1 MSQIGYRGIS
11 FPFRISGTGGIEM
24 SGTDII
30 NVPHLEEAIKQIL
43 LTRPRER
50 CMEYHFKSDL
60 DLDIF
65 EPNDISAQKLV
76 EHQIRQALSALED
89 RIEVINVDVT
99 SKNNEILADI
109 SFKVLK
115 YNTTYSK
122 IIKVGDVNET
132 DSGET

>member
-1 MSQIGYRGIS
+1 MPQAGFKGIS

-24 SGTDII
+24 SSTDISE
-30 NVPHLEEAIKQIL
+30 VPHIEEAIKQIL

-65 EPNDISAQKLV
+65 EPNDVSAQKLV
-76 EHQIRQALSALED
+76 EYQIRQALSSLED
-89 RIEVINVDVT
+89 RIEVTSVEVT
-99 SKNNEILADI
+99 SKGNEIIASI
-109 SFKVLK
+109 NFKVLK

-122 IIKVGDVNET
+122 MIKVGENTNEVN
-132 DSGET
+132 S